1 MVTTIALVLAAGRGS
16 RMQLDS
22 PKQYADLCGKPVLRW
37 SVETFLE
44 HQHIDRVFVVYHP
57 ADRLLYE
64 NATAG
69 LALPNPISGGSTR
82 QESAKRG
89 LEALA
94 IHNPDRVLIHDG
106 ARPFV
111 KTSLINDLL
120 DSLFNTNAVVPGLPI
135 VDTLKRVIDSEVEE
149 TITRDNL
156 WRIQTPQIFN
166 YSEVLEAHRT
176 FIDQHFSDDSA
187 MLETAGLKVKIVEG
201 DVENIKITQAND
213 LLAAR
218 EKLMGTTPLIQVG
231 TGFDVHRFG
240 KGDHVILCGVK
251 IPFQFS
257 LEGHSDGDVAIHSVV
272 DAILGAI
279 SMGDIGQ
286 HFPSTEDKWK
296 NCNSKLFL
304 EQVMELLQTV
314 GGKVIH
320 LDLTIICN
328 APNIS
333 KFRNP
338 MRTQM
343 SEIMDIPVETISIK
357 ATTTDGLGFTGRGE
371 GIAVQTV
378 ATIALTNF

>member
-1 MVTTIALVLAAGRGS
+1 M
-16 RMQLDS
+16 
-22 PKQYADLCGKPVLRW
+22 
-37 SVETFLE
+37 
-44 HQHIDRVFVVYHP
+44 
-57 ADRLLYE
+57 
-64 NATAG
+64 
-69 LALPNPISGGSTR
+69 
-82 QESAKRG
+82 
-89 LEALA
+89 
-94 IHNPDRVLIHDG
+94 
-106 ARPFV
+106 
-111 KTSLINDLL
+111 
-120 DSLFNTNAVVPGLPI
+120 
-135 VDTLKRVIDSEVEE
+135 
-149 TITRDNL
+149 
-156 WRIQTPQIFN
+156 
-166 YSEVLEAHRT
+166 
-176 FIDQHFSDDSA
+176 
-187 MLETAGLKVKIVEG
+187 
-201 DVENIKITQAND
+201 
-213 LLAAR
+213 
-218 EKLMGTTPLIQVG
+218 
-231 TGFDVHRFG
+231 
-240 KGDHVILCGVK
+240 ILCGVK

-333 KFRNP
+333 RFRNP

-371 GIAVQTV
+371 GIAAVSYTHLTLP
-378 ATIALTNF
+378 TILLV